1 MWIAM
6 TPDLQIL
13 IIGGGLSGLSAALH
27 LTRAGVEDLFV
38 LEAEQIGQGGNVYL
52 PGSPGPVFPDYTKMV
67 LTPDDRGYTYLS
79 RRYNREVARNLLRVK
94 RRGVALQLALARE
107 FDPQLVRQYGTL
119 IVGEADDQKRLREEH
134 RVMRDLGIE
143 ADIESYD
150 AERIAALYGTAVGK
164 YVQGLF
170 VTEDAI
176 IDSTRY
182 VQAIARALGETR
194 YQEHSRV
201 VELREDGDAVV
212 ARLENGE
219 SISAAHAVVA
229 TNGFIIDRD
238 PNLQGRLRSYWT
250 FLVAFDDAGE
260 NTPNAYYFD
269 PRAHYWARQDHNL
282 IVGGEDTPVAGDN
295 FHAPPDLGL
304 SVERLVR
311 WCGETF
317 PRLRGRKQRAL
328 HYSVFGETRD
338 NLPILGRFS
347 PQSRLWYVVGD
358 NGDGQSTLSCIT
370 QLLPRAMGFT
380 QPSAEEEGLIAFL
393 SPGRDSLKEP
403 TPARPAVAAEPAF
416 STL

>member
-1 MWIAM
+1 MWLAM

-27 LTRAGVEDLFV
+27 LNRAGVEDLFV

-107 FDPQLVRQYGTL
+107 FDPHLVRQYGTL
-119 IVGEADDQKRLREEH
+119 IVGEPHDERRLREEH

-143 ADIESYD
+143 ADIESYG

-201 VELREDGDAVV
+201 VELREDSDAVV

-219 SISAAHAVVA
+219 S
-229 TNGFIIDRD
+229 
-238 PNLQGRLRSYWT
+238 
-250 FLVAFDDAGE
+250 
-260 NTPNAYYFD
+260 
-269 PRAHYWARQDHNL
+269 
-282 IVGGEDTPVAGDN
+282 
-295 FHAPPDLGL
+295 
-304 SVERLVR
+304 LVR
-311 WCGETF
+311 RTRSWRRTASSSTAIPTC
-317 PRLRGRKQRAL
+317 RA
-328 HYSVFGETRD
+328 GCART
-338 NLPILGRFS
+338 GRFS
-347 PQSRLWYVVGD
+347 SP
-358 NGDGQSTLSCIT
+358 STTPATTRRTHTTS
-370 QLLPRAMGFT
+370 
-380 QPSAEEEGLIAFL
+380 
-393 SPGRDSLKEP
+393 
-403 TPARPAVAAEPAF
+403 TPARTTGRARTT
-416 STL
+416 S